1 MSKATLVSVDLEVI
15 EHSCVAIQ
23 ELLRITG
30 TKMNA
35 NIVLN
40 CLA

>member
-1 MSKATLVSVDLEVI
+1 MSKATLTSVDLEEI

-23 ELLRITG
+23 ELLRL